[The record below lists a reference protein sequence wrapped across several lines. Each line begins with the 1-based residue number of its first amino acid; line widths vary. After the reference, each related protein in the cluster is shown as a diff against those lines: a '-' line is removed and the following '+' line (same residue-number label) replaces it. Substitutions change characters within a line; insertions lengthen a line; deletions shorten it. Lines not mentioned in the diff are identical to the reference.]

1 MKKVWIVE
9 EFSAG
14 EGKWNRFPF
23 ISDSRKKDAIEF
35 MGHYLFQEQKKG
47 RAPVCRVVGYP
58 LPRKTVDVWQVVSHR
73 DKKNTVI
80 STAPTFERA
89 KSLLLETPGFG
100 YEIIKRQVKRSDFSA
115 GRLVGKIFKVKTPY
129 W

>member
-1 MKKVWIVE
+1 MKKVWIIE

-47 RAPVCRVVGYP
+47 RKPVCRVVGYP
-58 LPRKTVDVWQVVSHR
+58 MPRKTVDVWVILAPYLRHGVTKATAATEEEGKRILHEYW
-73 DKKNTVI
+73 KN
-80 STAPTFERA
+80 
-89 KSLLLETPGFG
+89 GFG
-100 YEIIKRQVKRSDFSA
+100 AYRMEKRRIKK
-115 GRLVGKIFKVKTPY
+115 
-129 W
+129 